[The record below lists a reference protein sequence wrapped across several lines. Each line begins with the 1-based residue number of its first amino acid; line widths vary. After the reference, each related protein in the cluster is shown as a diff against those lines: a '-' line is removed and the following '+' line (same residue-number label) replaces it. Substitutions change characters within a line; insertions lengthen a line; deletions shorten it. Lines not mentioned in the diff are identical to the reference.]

1 MNKILATSLLLG
13 ASAKIETQT
22 RKNGKVVSVSL
33 DEDVVDPPICDVDV
47 TSRAG
52 YFDLNGSTVNDGS
65 KNYFFWMFESHNEP
79 DTDPVVLWL
88 TGGPGCASTLAL
100 VTENGPCKVSEDG
113 QSTVSNPYGWNN
125 NATVIWLDQPSGVGY
140 SYGEENDNN
149 EDMVGEDAY
158 FFLQSFF
165 NAYPQYAASPFY
177 VFGESFGGHYAPG
190 IAHTIFE
197 KNNELKQSNRATENV
212 VINLAGVG
220 IGNGLTDPVTQ
231 YSAYPAMA
239 MNNSYDIKTVS
250 DETYTEMVE
259 KLPQCLALAEKCQTN
274 AAACSSA
281 YYACSIWEL
290 SPYEATGLNVYDIRI
305 PCEVP
310 GLCYNFT
317 NTEIFFN
324 LPSTLESLHVR
335 TDDSAEWTE
344 CNYDVNGDFSKD
356 FMVGYEGY
364 VHDLLEGGIPVM
376 IYAGDA
382 DYVCNWIGNKAWT
395 MALDWT
401 GHDAFNNA
409 EDINWNDMG
418 MVRSANGFT
427 FLQVYG
433 AGHLVP
439 MDQPIAALTL
449 LNTFTAGGF

>member
-1 MNKILATSLLLG
+1 MMTEARYVVCLVVFHQYISFLLCPNK
-13 ASAKIETQT
+13 QT
-22 RKNGKVVSVSL
+22 NKQTNQ
-33 DEDVVDPPICDVDV
+33 
-47 TSRAG
+47 
-52 YFDLNGSTVNDGS
+52 
-65 KNYFFWMFESHNEP
+65 NYFFWMFESHNSP

-113 QSTVSNPYGWNN
+113 QSTIPNVYGWNN

-140 SYGEENDNN
+140 SYGEENDKN

-165 NAYPQYAASPFY
+165 NAHPEYSSSPFY

-197 KNNELKQSNRATENV
+197 KNNELKMSNRITENI

-220 IGNGLTDPVTQ
+220 IGNGLTDPVNQ
-231 YSAYPAMA
+231 YAAYPAMA
-239 MNNSYDIKTVS
+239 MNNSYGIKTVS
-250 DETYTEMVE
+250 DETYTKMVNN
-259 KLPQCLALAEKCQTN
+259 LPKCLSLAEKCQTN
-274 AAACSSA
+274 PAACSTA
-281 YYACSIWEL
+281 YYSCSIWEL

-317 NTEIFFN
+317 NTEIYFN
-324 LPSTLESLHVR
+324 LPSTLEALHVR
-335 TDDSAEWTE
+335 TDEAATWTE

-364 VHDLLEGGIPVM
+364 VADLLEGGIPVM

-395 MALDWT
+395 MALDWS
-401 GHDAFNNA
+401 GHDDFNA
-409 EDINWNDMG
+409 VEDSNWEDMG

-439 MDQPIAALTL
+439 MDQPLAALTL
-449 LNTFTAGGF
+449 LNTFTSGGF